1 MSDILRR
8 QLLSRD
14 EIKQALTMALKL
26 QAGRQMLLPTS
37 SSHIGGEDEEEE
49 DRDSKTVAEDS
60 YSDCSTSAGDSTDAS
75 SSSSSSFKSS
85 RRRVHLVPMV
95 LSYWAMDSAFCSL
108 LKVPSSRLGKPIVRG
123 TWSSS
128 YVLALHHLSA
138 SISML

>member
-1 MSDILRR
+1 
-8 QLLSRD
+8 
-14 EIKQALTMALKL
+14 MALKL

-37 SSHIGGEDEEEE
+37 SSHIGGEDEDEE
-49 DRDSKTVAEDS
+49 DRDSKTIAEDS
-60 YSDCSTSAGDSTDAS
+60 YSDSSTSAGDSTDAS

-128 YVLALHHLSA
+128 YVLDF
-138 SISML
+138 ISMP

>member
-1 MSDILRR
+1 
-8 QLLSRD
+8 
-14 EIKQALTMALKL
+14 MALKL

-37 SSHIGGEDEEEE
+37 SSHIGGDEEED
-49 DRDSKTVAEDS
+49 DRDSKTIAAATSTIAEDS
-60 YSDCSTSAGDSTDAS
+60 YSDSSTSAGDSSDASSS

>member
-1 MSDILRR
+1 
-8 QLLSRD
+8 
-14 EIKQALTMALKL
+14 MALKL

-37 SSHIGGEDEEEE
+37 SSHIGGDEEED
-49 DRDSKTVAEDS
+49 DRDSKTIAEDS
-60 YSDCSTSAGDSTDAS
+60 YSDSSTSAGDSTDASS

-138 SISML
+138 FISMP

>member
-1 MSDILRR
+1 MSDILLR

-37 SSHIGGEDEEEE
+37 SSHIGGEDEEEDE

-60 YSDCSTSAGDSTDAS
+60 YSDSSTSTGDSTDA